1 MVSDTYPFPLFMAT
15 PATSPV
21 TILKASRRRP
31 ALRVVP
37 GRSRRGF
44 AAMDPLKQQE
54 IARKGGAASQLSG
67 KGHQFTSEEAR
78 LAGKK
83 GGLVSR
89 RGPSKPKPCA

>member
-1 MVSDTYPFPLFMAT
+1 MASDTYPFPLFMSTPTTSSVADAKAT
-15 PATSPV
+15 
-21 TILKASRRRP
+21 RRRP

-54 IARKGGAASQLSG
+54 IARKGGAASQSSG

-89 RGPSKPKPCA
+89 RGPSKPKPRA